1 MAISLSTSA
10 PEKVIFKV
18 FLFGYIFIKKN
29 NYSFSILVV
38 DERKWFIRT
47 W

>member
-18 FLFGYIFIKKN
+18 FLFGYIFIKKKQ
-29 NYSFSILVV
+29 LQL
-38 DERKWFIRT
+38 
-47 W
+47 